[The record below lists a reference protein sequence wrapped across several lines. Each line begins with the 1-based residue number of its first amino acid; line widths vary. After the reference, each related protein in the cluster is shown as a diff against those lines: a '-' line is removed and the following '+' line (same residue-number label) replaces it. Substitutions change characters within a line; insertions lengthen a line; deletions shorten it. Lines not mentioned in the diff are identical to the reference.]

1 MSYNKE
7 LETRIEDVIISWPD
21 MGKRVMFGGVCYM
34 IRGNLCFGIIEDFL
48 IVRLGKDQAEEK
60 LKQDNVLP
68 FDVTGRPM
76 KAWVMVDKNG
86 YQTEE
91 QLKGWLKS
99 GWDFTETLPP
109 KLKASY

>member
-1 MSYNKE
+1 MPYNKE
-7 LETRIEDVIISWPD
+7 LETKIEDIIINWPN

-34 IRGNLCFGIIEDFL
+34 LKGNLCFGIIKDYL
-48 IVRLGKDQAEEK
+48 IVRLGKEKAEEK
-60 LKQDNVLP
+60 LKLDNVLP
-68 FDVTGRPM
+68 FNVTGRPM

-91 QLKGWLKS
+91 QLRDWLKA
-99 GWDFTETLPP
+99 GWDFTGTLPP